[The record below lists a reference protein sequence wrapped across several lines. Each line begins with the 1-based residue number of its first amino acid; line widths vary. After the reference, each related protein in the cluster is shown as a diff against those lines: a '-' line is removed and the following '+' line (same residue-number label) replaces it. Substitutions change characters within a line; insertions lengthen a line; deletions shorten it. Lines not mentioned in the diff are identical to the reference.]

1 MKYGI
6 AMFPTDYAIQ
16 ADELAREMEAR
27 GFESLW
33 LPEHTHIPASR
44 RSPWPGGGDLPREY
58 WHTLDPFVALG
69 AAAAVTKTLMLG
81 TGICLVIERDPITLA
96 KEVASLDHI
105 SRGRVLFG
113 IGGGWNAEEMEH
125 HGTPFAERWK
135 ILRER
140 IAAMKAIWTQDEAEF
155 HGTYVNFD
163 KLWSYPKPVQK
174 PHPPILMGGAGPH
187 ARQRAADFD
196 GHWMPIGGRAYSE
209 PVAESIADFR
219 ARAEKAGRD
228 PAAVTVSI
236 FGVPPD
242 ADKLAGL
249 RDAGVA
255 RVVFFVPSAIADT
268 VLPLLDGYAA
278 VAKKVG

>member
-16 ADELAREMEAR
+16 ADALARELEAR

-44 RSPWPGGGDLPREY
+44 KSPWPGGADLPREY

-125 HGTPFAERWK
+125 HGTPFAERRDLFLK
-135 ILRER
+135 GRAVEFLGVGQRPGLALEAPRLRLQHLRALEQR
-140 IAAMKAIWTQDEAEF
+140 HGRLGVAGLVEVLGEAE
-155 HGTYVNFD
+155 GR
-163 KLWSYPKPVQK
+163 
-174 PHPPILMGGAGPH
+174 G
-187 ARQRAADFD
+187 RQRVL
-196 GHWMPIGGRAYSE
+196 GGR
-209 PVAESIADFR
+209 
-219 ARAEKAGRD
+219 
-228 PAAVTVSI
+228 
-236 FGVPPD
+236 
-242 ADKLAGL
+242 
-249 RDAGVA
+249 
-255 RVVFFVPSAIADT
+255 
-268 VLPLLDGYAA
+268 
-278 VAKKVG
+278 